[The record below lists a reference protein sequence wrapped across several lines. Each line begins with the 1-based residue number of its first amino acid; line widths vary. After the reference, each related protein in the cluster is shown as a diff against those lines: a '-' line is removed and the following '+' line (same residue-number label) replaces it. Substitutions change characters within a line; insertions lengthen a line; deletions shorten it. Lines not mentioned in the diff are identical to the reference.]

1 MASSKPG
8 FHFIERKRSPI
19 PFTPDEKTDL
29 SGLEIF
35 CDHSAVA
42 FRSFAFRVRALA
54 AAFEAL
60 VAIARR
66 CSAVI
71 VFSLALP
78 PRRPNSDRYF
88 DNKDFAISTL

>member
-1 MASSKPG
+1 MNPNLAARQ
-8 FHFIERKRSPI
+8 ILI
-19 PFTPDEKTDL
+19 
-29 SGLEIF
+29 I
-35 CDHSAVA
+35 A
-42 FRSFAFRVRALA
+42 FA

-88 DNKDFAISTL
+88 DNKDFAISAL